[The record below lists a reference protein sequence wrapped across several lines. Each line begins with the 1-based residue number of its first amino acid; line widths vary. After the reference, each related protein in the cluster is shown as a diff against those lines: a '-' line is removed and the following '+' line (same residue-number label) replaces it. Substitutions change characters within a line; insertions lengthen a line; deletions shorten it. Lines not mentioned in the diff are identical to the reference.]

1 MTDREIQAIETMQ
14 HWIDYEKDNKD
25 KINKAEDLI
34 DIQQTILNLIKKQQ
48 DKIDILHATLAENV
62 TRTVCADIKQ
72 SEKHKEDLEMLYK
85 GCQIENEQLK
95 ETMYKMASFIA
106 SQDIECDICE
116 KTGNLDTCDSMAY
129 GECENCI
136 INYFKNKG
144 ENNE

>member
-62 TRTVCADIKQ
+62 TRTVCSDIKQ

-85 GCQIENEQLK
+85 GCQLENEELK

-106 SQDIECDICE
+106 SQDIEYDICE

>member
-1 MTDREIQAIETMQ
+1 MTDEEKQAIERFRR
-14 HWIDYEKDNKD
+14 DYELAKS
-25 KINKAEDLI
+25 EDSI
-34 DIQQTILNLIKKQQ
+34 DIDILTEDIRIILHFMEKQQ
-48 DKIDILHATLAENV
+48 NKIDTLHATLTENV

>member
-34 DIQQTILNLIKKQQ
+34 DIQQIILNLIKKQQ